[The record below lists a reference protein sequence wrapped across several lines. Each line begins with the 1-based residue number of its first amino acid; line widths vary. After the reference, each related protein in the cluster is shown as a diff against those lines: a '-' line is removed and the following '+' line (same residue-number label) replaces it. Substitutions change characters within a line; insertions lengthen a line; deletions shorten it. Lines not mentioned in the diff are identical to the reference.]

1 MAKQPWSRDDLRA
14 AMPALAVG
22 AALRI
27 WWVLFGPHIIVFDE
41 VVYHELARD
50 LASGQPYGLQ
60 IWPPGWPLALSLA
73 YQVFGAHALVGMWLN
88 TCASITTIALVGLL
102 AFQLFDRPTARV
114 ALWIIALMPSYILLN
129 VVLGYEVWLQFLF
142 ALACALGFQ
151 ETWTWPRV
159 VALACVT
166 ALATLVRPFWL
177 ILPVL
182 LWVLSRLRYRSW
194 GGWARP
200 ALAQL
205 GALALVL
212 PWVIH
217 VSLLAG
223 RFVPVA
229 PNGGVNLWI
238 GNNPQATGTFMR
250 VPARLEGVSGDA
262 LAAVEARAYILAHPA
277 EALQLLPAKL
287 FYLLSVEGYSAT
299 RYPLLNSPQRPFS
312 AATSAQLGTLMNV
325 SYYALLVL
333 ALLSIVLL
341 LRRRRWRLL
350 LPFGLFVFNLICY
363 LPFFGFA
370 RYRWPLQ
377 FLLIIYAAAVP
388 MLLRARA
395 PSVAGR

>member
-1 MAKQPWSRDDLRA
+1 MANQCWSRADLRA
-14 AMPALAVG
+14 AIPALAVG

-27 WWVLFGPHIIVFDE
+27 WWLLFGAHTIVFDE

-50 LASGQPYGLQ
+50 LANGSEYGLQ
-60 IWPPGWPLALSLA
+60 IWPPGWPLALGLA

-88 TCASITTIALVGLL
+88 TCASIATMALVGLL
-102 AFQLFDRPTARV
+102 AFQLFERATARL
-114 ALWIIALMPSYILLN
+114 ALWTIALMPTYILLN
-129 VVLGYEVWLQFLF
+129 VVLGYEVWLQFLI
-142 ALACALGFQ
+142 ALACVLGFQ

-177 ILPVL
+177 ILPAL
-182 LWVLSRLRYRSW
+182 LWMLSRLHYRQS

-212 PWVIH
+212 PWIIH

-223 RFVPVA
+223 RFVAVA
-229 PNGGVNLWI
+229 PNSGVNLWI
-238 GNNPQATGTFMR
+238 GNNPQATGTFIR
-250 VPARLEGVSGDA
+250 VPAQLEGVAGDA
-262 LAAVEARAYILAHPA
+262 LAGAEARAYILGHPA
-277 EALQLLPAKL
+277 ETLELLPAKL

-312 AATSAQLGTLMNV
+312 AAASAQLGALMNI
-325 SYYALLVL
+325 SYYALAAL
-333 ALLSIVLL
+333 ALFGVALL
-341 LRRRRWRLL
+341 LRWRRWRLL
-350 LPFGLFVFNLICY
+350 LPLGLFIFNLVCY

-388 MLLRARA
+388 MLLRA